1 MEAEPMRVLQFAKR
15 SVVTVA
21 LICVTLAGCGG
32 ESTPDAPF
40 NPAGTSADLAAM
52 DSTFGSSTFASFSTF
67 SLFFDAT
74 LGGAPI
80 VSSSVAALDI
90 RGKTPAQMRAAAMRS
105 AQRIAA
111 MVRKPAADGFSASM
125 MTIPSA
131 VAGKTFAYNP
141 STSAYEDSGLPLLSL
156 DKVRFLLY
164 AVNPVTFEP
173 VVPLIETGYV
183 ELTDMSAGSTQAAR
197 VVVVSDGT
205 TYIDYTV
212 SATSTVSSGRVTV
225 IGYVTDGVRQANIN
239 LRSTISFTAGLTLTY
254 ALDLPQRDVAIDLGV
269 NITDLSSPSGA
280 YTINLVMSGP
290 NGTVT
295 MSGTFSGTT
304 GTINVRISGHA
315 FATITADGT
324 TMTITRNDGTP
335 LTEDE
340 FQALSKVFDMS
351 GTAFIAFDQMLA
363 PVGAFFD
370 QPTP

>member
-1 MEAEPMRVLQFAKR
+1 MRVLQFAKR

-67 SLFFDAT
+67 SLLFDAT

-80 VSSSVAALDI
+80 VSSSVGALDI
-90 RGKTPAQMRAAAMRS
+90 RGKTPAQIRAAAMRS

-111 MVRKPAADGFSASM
+111 MVRKPAANGFSASM

-141 STSAYEDSGLPLLSL
+141 STNAYEDSGLPLLSL
-156 DKVRFLLY
+156 NKVRFLLY

-212 SATSTVSSGRVTV
+212 SSTATASSARVTV
-225 IGYVTDGVRQANIN
+225 IGYVTDGARQANIN

-280 YTINLVMSGP
+280 YNINLVMSGP